1 MKDETYSEN
10 IQLTFTDTL
19 LKNILNPVVLL
30 PKLRGMNV
38 FVFNEWFCL
47 KKSFQT
53 DSNIIRQGE
62 LWIEICIF
70 YRTVKHPKSV

>member
-70 YRTVKHPKSV
+70 LQNSETS